1 MEWVVSF
8 DSTTSTPL
16 TLEYV
21 TNLATNVQ
29 YRYVDGMWMK
39 SYEGWYGEGDYSI
52 VI

>member
-8 DSTTSTPL
+8 DSTTTTAV

-29 YRYVDGMWMK
+29 YRYVDNTWMK
-39 SYEGWYGEGDYSI
+39 SYEGL
-52 VI
+52 V